1 MMSAKNADL
10 HVDAFPWPR
19 LPMDLFEEYLRPVI
33 DLLPESLQEYWLV
46 ILGAAALVV
55 LLPLAWYKRRLLR
68 ALLRLPR
75 RQVREEPKLD
85 EDLANFVPPPGLRG
99 PRRLFIEGVPAR
111 LRLVVVAPPGKGAT
125 IAETAIGEVLD
136 QVRWGLGAIA
146 REDQA
151 ALRVWPVQ
159 LSARGFPAVFHRR
172 LHKAEPE
179 GQPSHWVLL
188 AGPTPPRPQ
197 SVLLG
202 LVVWTD
208 AATKIGQLTMDAGQ
222 WMKTLSIETVE
233 NQDEVADP
241 AAPEHAVPPGADGP
255 SVANNSPPVP
265 QTDGEPSA

>member
-1 MMSAKNADL
+1 MSFL
-10 HVDAFPWPR
+10 GHEVR
-19 LPMDLFEEYLRPVI
+19 LPMDHLEEFLKPVI

-46 ILGAAALVV
+46 VLGAAALVV

-75 RQVREEPKLD
+75 RPVREEPQLD
-85 EDLANFVPPPGLRG
+85 EDLANFVPPPGLPG

-125 IAETAIGEVLD
+125 IAETAIGELLD

-146 REDQA
+146 RQDQA
-151 ALRVWPVQ
+151 ALRVWPGQ
-159 LSARGFPAVFHRR
+159 LSAHGFPAVFHRQ

-202 LVVWTD
+202 LAVWTD
-208 AATKIGQLTMDAGQ
+208 GATTIGKLTMDAGQ
-222 WMKTLSIETVE
+222 WMKTLNIETVE
-233 NQDEVADP
+233 HQEGVADP
-241 AAPEHAVPPGADGP
+241 AAPEHAVPPRAEGP
-255 SVANNSPPVP
+255 SVANNSWPVP
-265 QTDGEPSA
+265 KTDGGPSA